1 MRLDREGVRI
11 AQLANFVGPSS
22 GGMKTAVRA
31 LGAGYVAAGA
41 ERMLVV
47 PGPCDARTATEH
59 GAVVQLRAPRVG
71 GGYRLIVEP
80 WRVVEALEEFG
91 PTSIEVSDKSTLLPV
106 TSWARRRDIPT
117 LLFSHE
123 RLDAML
129 ELRTGWRV
137 GLGTP
142 VDVLNRTLVRRFDG
156 VVVTSD
162 FARREFHDLALAAG
176 TPLHQVALGVDLD
189 TFRPTVSPGVPVP
202 GAARGPLRLVH
213 VGRLSREKS
222 PQLSVATA
230 LHLHRSGHDV
240 HLDVYGDGPQRAD
253 LVRLAQGTGAV
264 TFHGHVAD
272 RSTLS
277 RLVAGADV
285 ALSTC
290 PGETFGLAVLE
301 ALASGTPVVTANV
314 GGARE
319 LVDEQSGAWAPADP
333 RRLARAVLAV
343 AARPEAARRAGAR
356 RRAEQFGWDRT
367 VAAMLALHRE
377 IGEVG
382 LASGVR
388 A

>member
-1 MRLDREGVRI
+1 MGVRI

-47 PGPCDARTATEH
+47 PGPCDARTSTEH

-80 WRVVEALEEFG
+80 WRVVDALEEFG

-189 TFRPTVSPGVPVP
+189 TFRPTVSPVSPSRAPCAGRCGWSTWDGCRGRRARSSRWPP
-202 GAARGPLRLVH
+202 RCTCTAAATT
-213 VGRLSREKS
+213 STS
-222 PQLSVATA
+222 TSTATA
-230 LHLHRSGHDV
+230 RSAPTSSGWPP
-240 HLDVYGDGPQRAD
+240 GPARSPSTATSP
-253 LVRLAQGTGAV
+253 TGA
-264 TFHGHVAD
+264 
-272 RSTLS
+272 
-277 RLVAGADV
+277 
-285 ALSTC
+285 
-290 PGETFGLAVLE
+290 P
-301 ALASGTPVVTANV
+301 
-314 GGARE
+314 
-319 LVDEQSGAWAPADP
+319 
-333 RRLARAVLAV
+333 
-343 AARPEAARRAGAR
+343 
-356 RRAEQFGWDRT
+356 
-367 VAAMLALHRE
+367 
-377 IGEVG
+377 
-382 LASGVR
+382 
-388 A
+388 